1 MHKLLIGLAANFLI
15 VSCGVRIACA
25 APIPANATASF
36 TASLSVSLTVA
47 APAGV
52 AVASANDA
60 FLPNAVCL
68 AMGVAGNTQCTNPT
82 SAFAANTLTFTAGPI
97 QGWSGPGVGS
107 ASGVSFGTSET
118 IALTNIT
125 AGALMVR
132 MAGTW
137 TSNLATTSKP
147 GGSAGAS
154 YSFEVDNTT
163 GGMMTALFGPQE
175 FAVLSPPSPA
185 SNTCTN
191 CPIAAF
197 NLAVPA
203 MSFVTINIDPFV
215 SGKAIS
221 TPEPSAL
228 VPLLGIATAGWFR
241 RKRFTH
247 SK

>member
-1 MHKLLIGLAANFLI
+1 MRKSLIALAVTLVFVL
-15 VSCGVRIACA
+15 CEVRIAYA

-36 TASLSVSLTVA
+36 TASLTVNLTFG

-52 AVASANDA
+52 AVATANDA

-97 QGWSGPGVGS
+97 QGWAGPGVGS

-118 IALTNIT
+118 ISLTNVT

-132 MAGTW
+132 LSGTW

-163 GGMMTALFGPQE
+163 GGMVTALFGPQE

-185 SNTCTN
+185 NNTCTN

-197 NLAVPA
+197 NVAVPA

-215 SGKAIS
+215 SGKATS

-228 VPLLGIATAGWFR
+228 LPLLGIVTAGWFR
-241 RKRFTH
+241 RRRSTD

>member
-1 MHKLLIGLAANFLI
+1 MRQLGPVTALALVLLVCAVPVAH
-15 VSCGVRIACA
+15 A
-25 APIPANATASF
+25 APIPANATASY
-36 TASLSVSLTVA
+36 TASLSVSLIFA
-47 APAGV
+47 APRGV
-52 AVASANDA
+52 AVGSANDA

-68 AMGVAGNTQCTNPT
+68 AMGVAGNTQCANPT

-118 IALTNIT
+118 ISLTNVT
-125 AGALMVR
+125 AGALNVR
-132 MAGTW
+132 LSGVW
-137 TSNLATTSKP
+137 TSNLATTAKA
-147 GGSAGAS
+147 GGVAGAS
-154 YSFEVDNTT
+154 YSFEIDNTT

-175 FAVLSPPSPA
+175 FAVLSPPSPS

-197 NLAVPA
+197 NVAVPA

-221 TPEPSAL
+221 TPEPSSL
-228 VPLLGIATAGWFR
+228 LPLLGVAAAAWLR
-241 RKRFTH
+241 RRRFTY
-247 SK
+247 SE

>member
-1 MHKLLIGLAANFLI
+1 MRKSLIGLAVISLFA
-15 VSCGVRIACA
+15 SCELAHA
-25 APIPANATASF
+25 APIPANATASY
-36 TASLSVSLTVA
+36 TASLSVSLMFT

-52 AVASANDA
+52 AVATANNP

-68 AMGVAGNTQCTNPT
+68 AMGVAGNTQCANPT
-82 SAFAANTLTFTAGPI
+82 SAFANKTLTFTAGPI

-107 ASGVSFGTSET
+107 ASGTSFGTSET
-118 IALTNIT
+118 ISLTNVT

-132 MAGTW
+132 LAGTW
-137 TSNLATTSKP
+137 TSNLATTSGP

-154 YSFEVDNTT
+154 YSFEIDNTT
-163 GGMMTALFGPQE
+163 GGMTTALFGPQQ

-197 NLAVPA
+197 NVPVPA

-221 TPEPSAL
+221 TPEPSTL
-228 VPLLGIATAGWFR
+228 VPLFGVLTVGLFR
-241 RKRFTH
+241 RRRSTR
-247 SK
+247 SN